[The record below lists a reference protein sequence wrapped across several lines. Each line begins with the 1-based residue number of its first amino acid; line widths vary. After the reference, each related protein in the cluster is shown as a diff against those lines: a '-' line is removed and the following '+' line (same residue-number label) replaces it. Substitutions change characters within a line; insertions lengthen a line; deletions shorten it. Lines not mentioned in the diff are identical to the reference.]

1 MSGMPSSNP
10 IYAIVTLKGPDEVQ
24 GGFAP
29 VFYVK
34 SQEEQERI
42 SVWISRISSV
52 AVHDMQDGTWLL
64 IPI

>member
-1 MSGMPSSNP
+1 MSGMQPSGH
-10 IYAIVTLKGPDEVQ
+10 IYAIVTLKSPSEVQ
-24 GGFAP
+24 GGVSP

-34 SQEEQERI
+34 SQEEQERLAM
-42 SVWISRISSV
+42 WISRIASV